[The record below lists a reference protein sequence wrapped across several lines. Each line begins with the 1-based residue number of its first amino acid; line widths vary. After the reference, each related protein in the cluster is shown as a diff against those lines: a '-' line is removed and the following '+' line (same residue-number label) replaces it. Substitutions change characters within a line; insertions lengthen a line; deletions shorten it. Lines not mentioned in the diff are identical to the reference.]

1 MKILLTYIVVITLV
15 TLSVA
20 FLTDIFIAFGVY
32 FLASTYGLK
41 FLEVK

>member
-20 FLTDIFIAFGVY
+20 FLTDIFVAFA
-32 FLASTYGLK
+32 FFILASAYGL
-41 FLEVK
+41 FLEVE

>member
-15 TLSVA
+15 TLSIA

-32 FLASTYGLK
+32 FLASAYGL
-41 FLEVK
+41 FLEVE